1 MKLSIHQYLTRAGIF
16 KSKKEVFDAI
26 KNSQI
31 KIDKEI
37 ITNPNHYFN
46 ISVHEVFYKNK
57 SLSDITEKVYIL
69 LNKPLGYLCSK
80 LTDEEKK
87 LNKKSIF
94 EIINKDATIDE
105 KTKNS
110 LFSVGR
116 LDEDT
121 QGLLIITNDG
131 KLSSRITNPDHEVN
145 KTYLVVLKNK
155 LSQHDIHSIEMGM
168 YIDLEENGRIYKYKS
183 KKCKILPETS
193 NRIKITVK
201 EGKKREIRRMFE
213 KIGNQVLTLERVSIG
228 NLKLKDL
235 NLKESQYMFIEK
247 KFIEQRLK

>member
-1 MKLSIHQYLTRAGIF
+1 M
-16 KSKKEVFDAI
+16 
-26 KNSQI
+26 
-31 KIDKEI
+31 
-37 ITNPNHYFN
+37 
-46 ISVHEVFYKNK
+46 
-57 SLSDITEKVYIL
+57 
-69 LNKPLGYLCSK
+69 
-80 LTDEEKK
+80 TDEEKK

-121 QGLLIITNDG
+121 SGLLIITNDG

>member
-16 KSKKEVFDAI
+16 KSKKNVFEAI
-26 KNSQI
+26 KNRQV
-31 KIDKEI
+31 KIGREI

-46 ISVHEVFYKNK
+46 INSHEVFYKNK
-57 SLSDITEKVYIL
+57 SLSGITEKVYIL

-80 LTDEEKK
+80 LTDEEKQ

-94 EIINKDATIDE
+94 EIIYKDETIDE

-121 QGLLIITNDG
+121 SGLLIITNDG
-131 KLSSRITNPDHEVN
+131 RLSSRITNPNHEVR
-145 KTYLVVLKNK
+145 KTYSVLLKNM
-155 LSQHDIHSIEMGM
+155 LSQHDIHNIEMGM
-168 YIDLEENGRIYKYKS
+168 YIDLEENGRIYKYKT
-183 KKCKILPETS
+183 KKCKIIQETG
-193 NRIKITVK
+193 NRIKIIVK
-201 EGKKREIRRMFE
+201 EGRKREIRRMFE
-213 KIGNQVLTLERVSIG
+213 KINNPVLGLERISIG

-235 NLKESQYMFIEK
+235 NLKESQYIFVEK